1 MIPPARLT
9 VWASMVFTMVLATT
23 PSLCRA
29 AEPAADPAPGPA
41 APGQGVQPSRD
52 APGAPREGASPGRL
66 PLGTTRAPASR
77 VDTHLQALDLL
88 QKRGELGGVRL
99 RCAMPPSQNWYLLE
113 LLDEAAKFRSE
124 IAKLEA
130 RLGEEEGL
138 TPPATK
144 DLLKKIR
151 SKQADLERV
160 DTEIIDIIKWSF
172 RGKVF
177 EKHWEKATSLQTETK
192 SLKAKEMALEQETPR
207 PEKKIAAVREQLAA
221 KRKKLD
227 ELVLEIQKSYSGM
240 SPISLGT
247 YIDARGD
254 IPRLPHSRTTE
265 GQNGA
270 GTSRQ
275 EE

>member
-9 VWASMVFTMVLATT
+9 VWASMVFTTVLATM

-52 APGAPREGASPGRL
+52 APDA
-66 PLGTTRAPASR
+66 TRAAASR
-77 VDTHLQALDLL
+77 VDTHLQAPDLL

-99 RCAMPPSQNWYLLE
+99 RCGMPPNQNWYLLE
-113 LLDEAAKFRSE
+113 LLEEAVKLRSE

-160 DTEIIDIIKWSF
+160 DTEIIEIMRFCF

-177 EKHWEKATSLQTETK
+177 EKHWEKATLLQTQIK
-192 SLKAKEMALEQETPR
+192 SLKAREMVLEQKTPR
-207 PEKKIAAVREQLAA
+207 PEQNIAAVREQLAA
-221 KRKKLD
+221 KRKELD
-227 ELVLEIQKSYSGM
+227 ELVLEIQKSYSGI
-240 SPISLGT
+240 SPLSLGT
-247 YIDARGD
+247 YNDAPVR
-254 IPRLPHSRTTE
+254 IPRLPHSHTTE

-275 EE
+275 RE